1 MKNTANSIMLI
12 LAISASAVCSAQR
25 QPGMVDKPGGGQVFN
40 AEQYKIDRMKVAP
53 APNTNNYYYR
63 APSGSTSGSS
73 SSRSSVSYD
82 AGSAYMTNPKEW
94 KRMELEL
101 DYRKYG
107 RKSKSKETEGID
119 ISSFGDDGVE
129 VTHEEDGIQAYNTTV
144 FHNHKKEYGLYNNIL
159 YDLYYSLPLTNSDDF
174 GFGLQ
179 FIAHSSSFHE
189 CNEYTF
195 LSFFITPRGKLY
207 YMKKKLPSAKTSGY
221 FGSLQRDIPEM
232 FRLENYTKTDINAEL
247 KDLNLLT
254 VTQWKNRFTIAINN
268 DIIYEDQLSRCPV
281 MLDATPY
288 NLFLNKGKVQFFKG
302 NELYTEKKHF

>member
-1 MKNTANSIMLI
+1 MTNIAKVVLLMMATLLSVA
-12 LAISASAVCSAQR
+12 ASAQR

-40 AEQYKIDRMKVAP
+40 AEQYKIDRMRVAP
-53 APNTNNYYYR
+53 APNTSNYYR
-63 APSGSTSGSS
+63 APTNSTTGSARSTS
-73 SSRSSVSYD
+73 SYD

-94 KRMELEL
+94 KRMEMEL

-107 RKSKSKETEGID
+107 RKSKSRETEGLD
-119 ISSFGDDGVE
+119 IKTYGDNGIE

-144 FHNHKKEYGLYNNIL
+144 FHNHKKEYDFYNNIL

-179 FIAHSSSFHE
+179 FIGHSSTFHE
-189 CNEYTF
+189 CKEYTF
-195 LSFFITPRGKLY
+195 FSFFIMPRGKLY
-207 YMKKKLPSAKTSGY
+207 YFKKKLPSAKTSGF

-232 FRLENYTKTDINAEL
+232 FRLENYTKIDINAEL

-254 VTQWKNRFTIAINN
+254 VTQWKNKFTIAINS
-268 DIIYEDQLSRCPV
+268 DIIYEDRLSRCPV
-281 MLDATPY
+281 RLESTPY
-288 NLFLNKGKVQFFKG
+288 NLFLNKGKVQFFQG